1 MLVKVSDY
9 LVQRLEE
16 YGVSLVFMISGGGA
30 MHLNDSIGLSKKI
43 SYFCNHHEQAAAIGA
58 EAYARIS
65 GKMGVVFVTTGPGG
79 TNTVTG
85 VMGQWLDSV
94 PALYISGQVKRET
107 LAESYS
113 DIGLRQ
119 LGDQEINI
127 TDIVKPI
134 TKFCAIVQDPQ
145 DIRWLLEKAIFNAT
159 DGRPGPVWLDVPL
172 DVQAAM
178 IETESLRAFVPE
190 LQNEGIKD
198 EQMQHQVEEVLQ
210 LLKNSTRP
218 VFLAG
223 HGIRIA
229 GAIDAFLTVIEKLKI
244 PIVSTFN
251 GCDLISSDHPLY
263 IGRMGTIGDRA
274 GNLAVQNSDLL
285 LSVGT
290 RNNLRQISYNTKA
303 FARQAKKIVVDIDP
317 TELKKPTLVPDLAIQ
332 ADAGEFLKGLC
343 DRIDSSKIADCN
355 EWLNWCKVRQQ
366 KYPVVM
372 KEYGNIRKGIHPHHF
387 SKVLS
392 EMLPPGQVTVTG
404 NGTVSIAWFQAAVVK
419 SGQRALWNS
428 GCAAM
433 GYDLPAAIGASLAVG
448 KENSV
453 ICLAGDGSLQM
464 NIQELSTVA
473 FHQLPIKLFV
483 FNNHGYFSILQTQN
497 NFFEG
502 RHVAS
507 GPDSGVGIPDF
518 CEIARA
524 YQIPAIRIESQ
535 QDLVSQLD
543 SFLQQPGPGLCEVMI
558 TEEFEF
564 SPKVASR
571 KMPDGRMVS
580 RPLEDMWPFL
590 PRDEYLNNLLIPEW
604 KE

>member
-1 MLVKVSDY
+1 MQVKVADY
-9 LVQRLEE
+9 IVQRLEE
-16 YGVSLVFMISGGGA
+16 YGVSRVFMISGGGA
-30 MHLNDSIGLSKKI
+30 MHLNDSIGSSKKI

-65 GKMGVVFVTTGPGG
+65 GKLGVVCVTTGPGG

-85 VMGQWLDSV
+85 VSGQWLDSV
-94 PALYISGQVKRET
+94 PTLYISGQVKRET
-107 LAESYS
+107 MTESYS
-113 DIGLRQ
+113 NIGLRQ

-159 DGRPGPVWLDVPL
+159 VGRPGPVWLDVPL

-210 LLKNSTRP
+210 LLKNATRP

-332 ADAGEFLKGLC
+332 ADAGEFLKRLS
-343 DRIDSSKIADCN
+343 DRIDSSKMPARND
-355 EWLNWCKVRQQ
+355 WLNWCKVRQQ
-366 KYPVVM
+366 KYPVAM
-372 KEYGNIRKGIHPHHF
+372 EEHANMRKGIHPHHF

-433 GYDLPAAIGASLAVG
+433 GYDLPAAIGASLAVE

-473 FHQLPIKLFV
+473 YHQLPIKLFV

-507 GPDSGVGIPDF
+507 GPESGVGIPDF

-524 YQIPAIRIESQ
+524 YQIAAIRIESQ
-535 QDLVSQLD
+535 QELVSQLEF
-543 SFLQQPGPGLCEVMI
+543 FLQQPGPGLCEVMI
-558 TEEFEF
+558 TDEFEF

-571 KMPDGRMVS
+571 KMPDGRMIS

-590 PRDEYLNNLLIPEW
+590 PRDEYLSNLLIPEW
-604 KE
+604 EE